1 MNYLSDVHLDIR
13 ANEELEDLD
22 TKRMANSLS
31 PNVIHS
37 LDSSHLAFAAI
48 HAHMS
53 GIKNIGGIHDCFVS
67 TPSEMSQLRDSVRW
81 TFAEMYKEPWLSHI
95 TTHLTNQ
102 IDTTKGKELP
112 PTPVAGDFDPSS
124 VKHSTYF
131 IT

>member
-1 MNYLSDVHLDIR
+1 
-13 ANEELEDLD
+13 
-22 TKRMANSLS
+22 MAYSLS

-37 LDSSHLAFAAI
+37 LYSSHLAFAAI

-81 TFAEMYKEPWLSHI
+81 TFAEMYKQPWLSHI

-102 IDTTKGKELP
+102 IVTTKGKELP